1 LGVLGFGKRMMTN
14 TAVKTIMEFDVSA
27 HDLWDTITNPTH
39 FKKWYFHIPHFTKTV
54 GESFDFYESEARK
67 YLHHCTVLE
76 LEEGKKFV
84 HTWEHPDQSTG
95 TSILTWKVDSLDTH
109 RSKLT
114 LIHEGL
120 ESFSDAGA
128 NFTPESYQMGWD
140 AIIKTSLRN
149 YLYLI
154 EKLHFSININASK
167 EIIWRKLWE
176 KESYATWTAPFC
188 EGSSMEGELK
198 QNGRIHFLAPDGSGM
213 YSDVIF
219 FKENELVVFKH
230 IGEIIDFK
238 EQEINEETKH
248 WTGCF
253 EIYRL
258 MEINDTMTE
267 LEVEVDVTNA
277 HIEFMKK
284 KFPLGLEKVKELSES

>member
-1 LGVLGFGKRMMTN
+1 MTK
-14 TAVKTIMEFDVSA
+14 TAIKTVMEFDVPA
-27 HDLWDTITNPTH
+27 RDLWDAITNPSH
-39 FKKWYFHIPHFTKTV
+39 FKKWYFHIPHFTTTI

-67 YLHHCTVLE
+67 YLHHCKVLE

-84 HTWEHPDQSTG
+84 HTWEHPEQSKG
-95 TSILTWKVDSLDTH
+95 SSILTWEVEAMDAH

-114 LIHEGL
+114 LTHEGL
-120 ESFSDAGA
+120 ESFSDAGP
-128 NFTPESYQMGWD
+128 NFTPESYQMGWE

-154 EKLHFSININASK
+154 EKLHFSININAKK
-167 EIIWRKLWE
+167 ERVWKTLWG
-176 KESYATWTAPFC
+176 KESYKTWILPFC
-188 EGSSMEGELK
+188 EGSYYEGELK
-198 QNGRIHFLAPDGSGM
+198 LNGRIHFLLPDGSGM
-213 YSDVIF
+213 YSDVVF

-230 IGEIIDFK
+230 IGEVLNFK
-238 EQEINEETKH
+238 EQELNDESKH

-258 MEINDTMTE
+258 VEINADTTE
-267 LEVEVDVTNA
+267 LEVEVDVTDA

-284 KFPLGLEKVKELSES
+284 KFPLGLEKVKELSEQKMN